1 MTTAKEVLLTE
12 GRQKTEA
19 SIGVK
24 VRTKGQ
30 RPSGGFVDVHINDN
44 LIIGRPTTGLNIGVG
59 KEAKRTD
66 TFSGFTNGTRVKGI
80 ALYFA
85 ELLAHHTVERGVVAF
100 NVDTLHEN
108 AFAAYQRIGHIKR
121 KVAVIS
127 GNARFDLN
135 KLKAALQRQTLQ
147 TGNVVFDIKRRVGR
161 ARTGPNG
168 LLEFFEVGFG
178 DFRNDINRAK
188 VELLPLF
195 NVKGNQIGITA
206 TGQLNVHIINGE
218 VDIATRLI
226 EVGQNAFIEIN
237 AVRNVSI
244 AANNR
249 AQDTCLLGGQ
259 HATKTTVRETAV
271 ASEADPFHLSHA
283 IFCNFENNVN
293 AVVGQTDDARCYD
306 GVDPPLICIG
316 CRNVGNVSL
325 NAAWTVNPAFL
336 RAKKRKEFV
345 ILQAAVAFKVDAIH
359 GRVFRYGDDQL
370 AAARLYLYRFKQ
382 SCCANTLARIVK
394 FGGRYGLTLRD
405 AQIAKDRC
413 GFDPL
418 VPLDR
423 DGVHGKGLRPNR

>member
-1 MTTAKEVLLTE
+1 M
-12 GRQKTEA
+12 
-19 SIGVK
+19 
-24 VRTKGQ
+24 
-30 RPSGGFVDVHINDN
+30 
-44 LIIGRPTTGLNIGVG
+44 
-59 KEAKRTD
+59 
-66 TFSGFTNGTRVKGI
+66 
-80 ALYFA
+80 
-85 ELLAHHTVERGVVAF
+85 LAHHTVERGVVTF
-100 NVDTLHEN
+100 NVDALHEDT
-108 AFAAYQRIGHIKR
+108 FATHQRIGHIKR
-121 KVAVIS
+121 QVTVIA
-127 GNARFDLN
+127 GDTRFDLN
-135 KLKAALQRQTLQ
+135 KLKAALKRQTLQ
-147 TGNVVFDIKRRVGR
+147 TGNVVFDIERRIGR

-206 TGQLNVHIINGE
+206 TGQLNVHIINRE
-218 VDIATRLI
+218 VDIATRLV
-226 EVGQNAFIEIN
+226 EVGQNPFIEIN
-237 AVRNVSI
+237 AVGNVSI

-249 AQDTCLLGGQ
+249 AQDTCLFCSEDTAQ
-259 HATKTTVRETAV
+259 ATIREAAV
-271 ASEADPFHLSHA
+271 AREPDPFHLGHA
-283 IFCNFENNVN
+283 VFCNFENNVN

-306 GVDPPLICIG
+306 RVDPSLISIG

-325 NAAWTVNPAFL
+325 NAAWAVNAAFL

-370 AAARLYLYRFKQ
+370 ATARFYLDRFKQ

-405 AQIAKDRC
+405 AKIAEDRC

-423 DGVHGKGLRPNR
+423 DGVHGKGLRLNR